1 MSATLLEE
9 SCISPRYW
17 RKICLSVTMSFQKH
31 EGALEAFICNV
42 NLRNESLDNYEA
54 VFRSG
59 AQRVLE
65 LMIFKGRMEA
75 QLGKTGQGMSS
86 TEVFEQWQMRV
97 PDSKSLLAE
106 KVDADFVAD
115 AVRVYNRL
123 LCTPALRQI
132 VFDMEN
138 AYGKASPFSTL
149 AALSKVVSKA
159 DPVRWTLQSVQD
171 VCLRGLVHPRA
182 IMANTPAPRLHM

>member
-1 MSATLLEE
+1 
-9 SCISPRYW
+9 
-17 RKICLSVTMSFQKH
+17 
-31 EGALEAFICNV
+31 
-42 NLRNESLDNYEA
+42 
-54 VFRSG
+54 
-59 AQRVLE
+59 
-65 LMIFKGRMEA
+65 
-75 QLGKTGQGMSS
+75 MSS

-182 IMANTPAPRLHM
+182 IMANTLAPRLHM

>member
-1 MSATLLEE
+1 MTGISHINPLIIKAKKVGISLQNAYAYVLL
-9 SCISPRYW
+9 
-17 RKICLSVTMSFQKH
+17 
-31 EGALEAFICNV
+31 
-42 NLRNESLDNYEA
+42 
-54 VFRSG
+54 
-59 AQRVLE
+59 
-65 LMIFKGRMEA
+65 KGMEA
-75 QLGKTGQGMSS
+75 QLGKAGQGMSS

-132 VFDMEN
+132 VFDMES

-182 IMANTPAPRLHM
+182 IMANTLAPRLHM